1 MSDEEWQSFSNWCP
15 GDVIDNRIIRLGAMK
30 AGEHSVKISVPE
42 AVFPE
47 QQGDIPVS
55 MFFQGLKTGEFKD
68 NASIDTTVKEPM
80 LSISRNGDSIVIG
93 SDEDRNLLH
102 GWHMSVPLNR
112 RQPHGIACRTRQ
124 GSLPAQRVFGQRCNS
139 DTQNCQQLNQR

>member
-55 MFFQGLKTGEFKD
+55 MFFQGASRKYWKWKYIPSPETAFTARSTTATSFHWQGWKK
-68 NASIDTTVKEPM
+68 ASICSTPISTTM
-80 LSISRNGDSIVIG
+80 
-93 SDEDRNLLH
+93 
-102 GWHMSVPLNR
+102 
-112 RQPHGIACRTRQ
+112 
-124 GSLPAQRVFGQRCNS
+124 
-139 DTQNCQQLNQR
+139 